1 MYNYMLKNLG
11 QDTEPTPDPAP
22 QPADPIKPQRQE
34 RSAEEIAADN
44 AVATEIAKTKYI
56 GDRQT
61 YGTVTYPGMSEQL
74 DQIIKDYQKKTSI
87 DMLNLYARIIKNLID
102 MC

>member
-1 MYNYMLKNLG
+1 M
-11 QDTEPTPDPAP
+11 A
-22 QPADPIKPQRQE
+22 E
-34 RSAEEIAADN
+34 RLIINVSTGEETTVALTAEEIAADN

-74 DQIIKDYQKKTSI
+74 DQLYRDVAAGKFGADAKTGEWFVGITSVKTT
-87 DMLNLYARIIKNLID
+87 NPKP
-102 MC
+102 

>member
-1 MYNYMLKNLG
+1 MAERLIINLSTG
-11 QDTEPTPDPAP
+11 EETTVALT
-22 QPADPIKPQRQE
+22 
-34 RSAEEIAADN
+34 AEEIAADN

-74 DQIIKDYQKKTSI
+74 DQLYRDVAAGKFGADAKTGEWFVGITSVKTT
-87 DMLNLYARIIKNLID
+87 NPKP
-102 MC
+102 

>member
-1 MYNYMLKNLG
+1 M
-11 QDTEPTPDPAP
+11 T
-22 QPADPIKPQRQE
+22 QRLIINVSTGE
-34 RSAEEIAADN
+34 ETTVALTAEEIAADN

-74 DQIIKDYQKKTSI
+74 DQLYRDVAAGKFGEDAKTGEWFVGITSVKT
-87 DMLNLYARIIKNLID
+87 AFPKP
-102 MC
+102 

>member
-1 MYNYMLKNLG
+1 M
-11 QDTEPTPDPAP
+11 T
-22 QPADPIKPQRQE
+22 QRLIINVSTGE
-34 RSAEEIAADN
+34 ETTVALTAEEIAADN

-74 DQIIKDYQKKTSI
+74 DQLYRDVAAGKFGADAKTGEWFVGITSV
-87 DMLNLYARIIKNLID
+87 KTTKPKT
-102 MC
+102 

>member
-1 MYNYMLKNLG
+1 MTQRLIINLSTG
-11 QDTEPTPDPAP
+11 EETTVALT
-22 QPADPIKPQRQE
+22 
-34 RSAEEIAADN
+34 AEEIAADN

-74 DQIIKDYQKKTSI
+74 DQLYRDVAAGKFGADAKTGEWFVGITSVKTT
-87 DMLNLYARIIKNLID
+87 NPKP
-102 MC
+102 

>member
-1 MYNYMLKNLG
+1 M
-11 QDTEPTPDPAP
+11 T
-22 QPADPIKPQRQE
+22 QRLIINVSTGE
-34 RSAEEIAADN
+34 ETTVALTAEEIAADN

-74 DQIIKDYQKKTSI
+74 DQLYHDMQDGKLGVAATTGSWYVGITSVKTAFPKPS
-87 DMLNLYARIIKNLID
+87 
-102 MC
+102 

>member
-1 MYNYMLKNLG
+1 M
-11 QDTEPTPDPAP
+11 T
-22 QPADPIKPQRQE
+22 QRLIINVSTGE
-34 RSAEEIAADN
+34 ETTVALTAEEIAADN

-74 DQIIKDYQKKTSI
+74 DQLYRDGAAGKFGADAKTGEWFVGITSVKTT
-87 DMLNLYARIIKNLID
+87 NPKP
-102 MC
+102 

>member
-1 MYNYMLKNLG
+1 MAERLIINLSTG
-11 QDTEPTPDPAP
+11 EETTVALT
-22 QPADPIKPQRQE
+22 
-34 RSAEEIAADN
+34 AEEIAADN

-74 DQIIKDYQKKTSI
+74 DQLYRDVAAGKFGADAKTGEWFVGITSVKTT
-87 DMLNLYARIIKNLID
+87 NPKQ
-102 MC
+102 

>member
-1 MYNYMLKNLG
+1 M
-11 QDTEPTPDPAP
+11 T
-22 QPADPIKPQRQE
+22 QRLIINVSTGE
-34 RSAEEIAADN
+34 ETTVALTAEEIAADN

-74 DQIIKDYQKKTSI
+74 DQLYRDVAAGKFGADAKTGEWFVGISSVKT
-87 DMLNLYARIIKNLID
+87 AFPKP
-102 MC
+102 

>member
-1 MYNYMLKNLG
+1 M
-11 QDTEPTPDPAP
+11 T
-22 QPADPIKPQRQE
+22 QRLIINVSTGE
-34 RSAEEIAADN
+34 ETTVALTAEEIAADN

-74 DQIIKDYQKKTSI
+74 DQLYRDVAAGKFGADAKTGEWFVGITSVKTT
-87 DMLNLYARIIKNLID
+87 NPKP
-102 MC
+102 

>member
-1 MYNYMLKNLG
+1 MAERLTINLSTG
-11 QDTEPTPDPAP
+11 EETTV
-22 QPADPIKPQRQE
+22 
-34 RSAEEIAADN
+34 SLTAEEIAADN

-74 DQIIKDYQKKTSI
+74 DQLYRDVAAGKFGADAKTGEWFVGITSVKTT
-87 DMLNLYARIIKNLID
+87 NPKP
-102 MC
+102 